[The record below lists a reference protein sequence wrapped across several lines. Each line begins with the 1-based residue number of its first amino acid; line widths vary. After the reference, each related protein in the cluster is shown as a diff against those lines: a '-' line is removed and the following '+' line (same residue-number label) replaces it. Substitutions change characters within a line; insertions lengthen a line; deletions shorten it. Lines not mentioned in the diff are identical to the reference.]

1 MRPAPGERDSLRDSL
16 RLAAKAADR
25 AKAAEAL
32 RPASEERLRELG
44 WSSLAIAHAFSTLT
58 GPDTVEEALA
68 ELEENARLERIVP
81 VPLDFEVV
89 EREPALPVGHA
100 LTITGVERDGRGIRI
115 TYEIRPP
122 LSPLL
127 ADPPRVEAR
136 DDTDQEYRGLGQS
149 IGLAGSPDRTI
160 TLGSFTVPLSQPHAS
175 LLRVRMSWSKDSTS
189 LWRGPAHELR
199 ITL

>member
-1 MRPAPGERDSLRDSL
+1 MRPAREDWDSLRV
-16 RLAAKAADR
+16 AAKAADR

-32 RPASEERLRELG
+32 RPAFEERLTELG
-44 WSSLAIAHAFSTLT
+44 YSSLAIAHAFSTLT
-58 GPDTVEEALA
+58 GPDTVEDALA

-89 EREPALPVGHA
+89 EREPALPLGHS

-122 LSPLL
+122 PSSL
-127 ADPPRVEAR
+127 AGPPRVEAR
-136 DDTDQEYRGLGQS
+136 DDCDQEYRGLGGA
-149 IGLAGSPDRTI
+149 IGLAGSQDRTI
-160 TLGSFTVPLSQPHAS
+160 TLGSSTVPLPQPHA
-175 LLRVRMSWSKDSTS
+175 LLLGVRMSWSKDSTS
-189 LWRGPAHELR
+189 LWQGPAHELR